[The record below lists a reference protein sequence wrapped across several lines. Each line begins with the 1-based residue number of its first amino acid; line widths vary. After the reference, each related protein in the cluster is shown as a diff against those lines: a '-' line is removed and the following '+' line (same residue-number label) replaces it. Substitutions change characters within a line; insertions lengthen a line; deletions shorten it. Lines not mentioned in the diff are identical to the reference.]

1 MAICKAEIQKF
12 AIAALTA
19 DEKAQLNH
27 LCDVAGS
34 GNRAQVRAAEKQ
46 ICLTVIKDSGLSGT
60 ALTAAQQSCNKVTPA
75 G

>member
-1 MAICKAEIQKF
+1 MCKAEIQRF
-12 AIAALTA
+12 ATTALTA

-34 GNRAQVRAAEKQ
+34 GNTAQVKAAEKQ
-46 ICLTVIKDSGLSGT
+46 ICLTVIKDSGLTGT
-60 ALTAAQQSCNKVTPA
+60 ALTAAQQSCNKVTPT